1 MMSIRR
7 NLLVWLLGA
16 LALIGVAASVW
27 TYLEANEDISEL
39 FDYQLQQIALSLRHH
54 RILPQPQ
61 PADPEDQ
68 DDLGDF
74 ITQIRSP
81 DGKLLYASDPKV
93 RLPHYAQQGL
103 QTRRWQ
109 GVSYRIF
116 VTATSERSVLV
127 AQPVEARRAVAAE
140 VALRILVPVLVLI
153 PFLGLVIRYGVL
165 RGLKP
170 LDAIGDALAR
180 RTPADLIP
188 VSAAGLPREL
198 MPMVSQ
204 LNDLLARLGRAME
217 LQRQFVGDAA
227 HELRTPL
234 TAVQLQLQVLERAE
248 TDEERRSAL
257 ERLGAGVVRAT
268 RLVEQLL
275 ALARA
280 EPDGAA
286 TGMTVVQLERVIQRV
301 VAEWAELALD
311 QGVDLGITRLEP
323 VTVWGDEES
332 LRVMAGNLVGNAIN
346 YTPAGGRA
354 DVQVFAAGGQ
364 AALEVEDNGPG
375 IAADMRARV
384 FDRFHRGAGS
394 NGSGSGLG
402 LAIVRAI
409 VGRHGGTVVLD
420 DGRDG
425 RGLRVSVRLPRITP
439 EPEA

>member
-54 RILPQPQ
+54 RILPQPPH

-103 QTRRWQ
+103 QTRQWQ

-116 VTATSERSVLV
+116 VTATPERSVLV
-127 AQPVEARRAVAAE
+127 AQPVAARKAVAAE

-153 PFLGLVIRYGVL
+153 PFLGLVIRYGIL

-170 LDAIGDALAR
+170 LDAIGNALAR
-180 RTPADLIP
+180 RTPADLMP
-188 VSAAGLPREL
+188 VSATGLPREL

-248 TDEERRSAL
+248 TEEERRSAL
-257 ERLGAGVVRAT
+257 ERLSAGVVRAT

-286 TGMTVVQLERVIQRV
+286 TEMGGVALEQVIQRV
-301 VAEWAELALD
+301 VAERAELALAK
-311 QGVDLGITRLEP
+311 GVDLGITRLEP

-332 LRVMAGNLVGNAIN
+332 LRVMAGNLVGNAIR

-354 DVQVFAAGGQ
+354 DVQVFAAGGD

-375 IAADMRARV
+375 ISADLRGRV
-384 FDRFHRGAGS
+384 FDRFHRGVGC

-409 VGRHGGTVVLD
+409 VERHRGTVVLD
-420 DGRDG
+420 DGREG
-425 RGLRVSVRLPRITP
+425 RGLRVSVRLPRATKP
-439 EPEA
+439 